1 MCKAVLD
8 EKCAAKLNAV
18 SLSDSTIARRIED
31 MSEDIKF
38 QLIDRL
44 KTVFFALQLDES
56 TDITNESQFMVYVR
70 YCWESEMIEDFL
82 FCHAMPT
89 RKTGEE
95 VFKVLDSFLLQ
106 SGLLWSQ
113 CIGICT
119 DGAASMTVIHSGV
132 VGHVKKVA
140 ANITVTHC
148 MIHREALVAKKNG
161 CFFV

>member
-1 MCKAVLD
+1 MSKAVLD

-44 KTVFFALQLDES
+44 KTGFFALQLDES
-56 TDITNESQFMVYVR
+56 TDITNKSQFMVYVR

-89 RKTGEE
+89 RTTGEE

-119 DGAASMTVIHSGV
+119 DGAASMTGIHSGV

-140 ANITVTHC
+140 ANIIATHC